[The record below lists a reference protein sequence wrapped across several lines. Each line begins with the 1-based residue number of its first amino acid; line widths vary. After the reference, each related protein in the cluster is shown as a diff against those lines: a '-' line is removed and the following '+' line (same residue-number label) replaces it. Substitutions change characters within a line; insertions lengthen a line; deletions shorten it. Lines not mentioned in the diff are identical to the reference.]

1 MSYYVNKAVGA
12 RQTLTSPAA
21 IALPAAAYPDQP
33 CWYAISG
40 ANATF
45 EIAFEND
52 AAGILASDG
61 ILGPFRLANA
71 PAFVVGGE
79 GSILILVG

>member
-1 MSYYVNKAVGA
+1 MSYANKAVGP
-12 RQTLTSPAA
+12 RQSLTSPDT
-21 IALPAAAYPDQP
+21 IDLPAAAYPDQP

-45 EIAFEND
+45 EIAFESTAD
-52 AAGILASDG
+52 GILSSDG

-71 PAFVVGGE
+71 PAFVVGGA
-79 GSILILVG
+79 GDILILVG